1 MTLQKLLLTSLLML
15 PLAATAQAQG
25 QATAKVA
32 VQAPI
37 QAPAA
42 AAAYQVTT
50 KSGLQYTDVVV
61 GTGPAAD
68 IGSKVTVHYTGTLED
83 GTKFDSSRDRGKP
96 FNFTLGLGDVI
107 EGWEEGVLGM
117 KAGGR
122 RLLHIPPKLGY
133 GARKTG
139 PIPANSPLV
148 FDIELLEVK

>member
-1 MTLQKLLLTSLLML
+1 MTLQKMLLASLLML
-15 PLAATAQAQG
+15 PFAANAQVQS

-32 VQAPI
+32 VQAP
-37 QAPAA
+37 A

-50 KSGLQYTDVVV
+50 QSGLQYTDVVV

-96 FNFTLGLGDVI
+96 FSFTLGLGDVI

>member
-1 MTLQKLLLTSLLML
+1 MTLQKMLLASLLML
-15 PLAATAQAQG
+15 PFAANAQG
-25 QATAKVA
+25 QSQATAKVA
-32 VQAPI
+32 VQAP
-37 QAPAA
+37 A

-50 KSGLQYTDVVV
+50 QSGLQYTDVVV

-96 FNFTLGLGDVI
+96 FSFTLGLGDVI